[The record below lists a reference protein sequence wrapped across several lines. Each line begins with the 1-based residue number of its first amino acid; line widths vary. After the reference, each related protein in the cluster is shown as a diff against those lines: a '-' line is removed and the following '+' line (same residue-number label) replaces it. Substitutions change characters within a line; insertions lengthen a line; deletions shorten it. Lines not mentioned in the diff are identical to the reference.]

1 MLLKK
6 LREQDSWDLFH
17 FVNNNIVS
25 NGYIF
30 SFFNDIVIK
39 ILYNIST
46 KVIFVKVIFLKDLKK
61 QGKKNEIKEVSDGYA
76 TNYLI
81 KNGYAVKYTKES
93 SKRLDTDIK
102 NNEIRESNLKDSA
115 LKLKDKLEKEK
126 IVYDVSSGVGG
137 KVFGTISSKQI
148 VDSVNKLGYNILKKQ
163 VKLDMSINTLGCHL
177 IKIELYKGIIA
188 ELEIELRS
196 K

>member
-1 MLLKK
+1 M
-6 LREQDSWDLFH
+6 R
-17 FVNNNIVS
+17 
-25 NGYIF
+25 
-30 SFFNDIVIK
+30 
-39 ILYNIST
+39 
-46 KVIFVKVIFLKDLKK
+46 VIFIKDLK
-61 QGKKNEIKEVSDGYA
+61 GKGKINEIKEVSDGYA
-76 TNYLI
+76 TNFLI

-93 SKRLDTDIK
+93 SKRLNTDIK

-163 VKLDMSINTLGCHL
+163 VKLDMPINTLGCHL
-177 IKIELYKGIIA
+177 VKIELYKGVIA
-188 ELEIELRS
+188 ELEIELKS

>member
-1 MLLKK
+1 M
-6 LREQDSWDLFH
+6 R
-17 FVNNNIVS
+17 
-25 NGYIF
+25 
-30 SFFNDIVIK
+30 
-39 ILYNIST
+39 
-46 KVIFVKVIFLKDLKK
+46 VIFIKDLK
-61 QGKKNEIKEVSDGYA
+61 GKGKINEIKEVSDGYA
-76 TNYLI
+76 TNFLI

-126 IVYDVSSGVGG
+126 IVYDVSSVVGG

-163 VKLDMSINTLGCHL
+163 VKLDMPINTLGCHL
-177 IKIELYKGIIA
+177 VKIELYKGVIA
-188 ELEIELRS
+188 ELEIE
-196 K
+196 

>member
-1 MLLKK
+1 M
-6 LREQDSWDLFH
+6 R
-17 FVNNNIVS
+17 
-25 NGYIF
+25 
-30 SFFNDIVIK
+30 
-39 ILYNIST
+39 
-46 KVIFVKVIFLKDLKK
+46 VIFIKDLK
-61 QGKKNEIKEVSDGYA
+61 GKGKINEIKEVSDGYA
-76 TNYLI
+76 TDFLI

-163 VKLDMSINTLGCHL
+163 VKLDMPINTLGCHL
-177 IKIELYKGIIA
+177 VKIELYKGVIA
-188 ELEIELRS
+188 ELEIELKS

>member
-1 MLLKK
+1 M
-6 LREQDSWDLFH
+6 R
-17 FVNNNIVS
+17 
-25 NGYIF
+25 
-30 SFFNDIVIK
+30 
-39 ILYNIST
+39 
-46 KVIFVKVIFLKDLKK
+46 VIFIKDLK
-61 QGKKNEIKEVSDGYA
+61 GKGKINEIKEVSDGYA
-76 TNYLI
+76 TNFLI

-115 LKLKDKLEKEK
+115 LKLKYKLEKEK

-163 VKLDMSINTLGCHL
+163 VKLDMPINTLGCHL
-177 IKIELYKGIIA
+177 VKIELYKGVIA
-188 ELEIELRS
+188 ELEIELKS